1 MSEPKEI
8 KNEEDN
14 KIERKEEENENVK
27 NENIENPKDEINN
40 IKLFKIQIP
49 QNKYENLIEK
59 IGDKP
64 IDIFIDK
71 VNYYM
76 KIYSFTYNYT
86 NSLIYLFRMLNQ
98 PLNSKISYCY
108 LFEIKPLLK
117 YFKEIASVYSAL
129 TNEMKKLKNEK
140 EIENDESLLIGND
153 SYNIVHKTNEVFDNN
168 FKTISSEI
176 KTNILSNLNF
186 SKIDTVN
193 SKFETN
199 NKKMEALI
207 NELDH
212 KKQEYEKLYCK
223 NYENQFN
230 SFRTQIKS
238 PDILTIIQDFDD
250 YILIEQNLISASNQ
264 MFIDTN
270 HFLNEYQVY
279 YKNSKELLNEYI
291 ELLRGSMEIYHNQL
305 SSLFNMNLYNTYG
318 NIDTFKDGSTKLSID
333 EKLSVKIL
341 LAKNE
346 TINTLQEFNFILSQ
360 YRENFLRYP
369 DFFSNENLNDE
380 KNFKIEKYYS
390 IEEFFNFLSSLIPKN
405 IEINYGELIQY
416 KKNCRRSKGMFKGF
430 KNAYIIVTL
439 QGHVLIFNEDKEKNE
454 DVIKNKLH
462 TVYRKSKVGMRK
474 KKSKK
479 SNFMI
484 SIWEVG
490 NNKKKTK
497 KLVIDTLNNDNLNEA
512 IKNIGGLVDEKDD
525 DKSDEKDD
533 EEEEE
538 KEKEKEKDENKKD
551 EKEKDEN
558 KKDGD
563 N

>member
-8 KNEEDN
+8 KNEDEN
-14 KIERKEEENENVK
+14 IIEIKEGEKGNHTNENKDNQK
-27 NENIENPKDEINN
+27 NEINTY
-40 IKLFKIQIP
+40 
-49 QNKYENLIEK
+49 QNKYETLIEK
-59 IGDKP
+59 TGDKS
-64 IDIFIDK
+64 IEIFIDK
-71 VNYYM
+71 INYYM
-76 KIYSFTYNYT
+76 KIYSFTRNYA
-86 NSLIYLFRMLNQ
+86 NLIIQLFRRMNE
-98 PLNSKISYCY
+98 PFNSKISLCY
-108 LFEIKPLLK
+108 LTEIRPLLK
-117 YFKEIASVYSAL
+117 YFKEISSVYSSL
-129 TNEMKKLKNEK
+129 SNEMKKLKSEK
-140 EIENDESLLIGND
+140 EIENDGLLLGND
-153 SYNIVHKTNEVFDNN
+153 SYNIVHKTNEVFDDN

-176 KTNILSNLNF
+176 KKNILTTLSF
-186 SKIDTVN
+186 SKIDSVS
-193 SKFETN
+193 SKFDAN
-199 NKKMEALI
+199 NKKMVALI
-207 NELDH
+207 NELEH
-212 KKQEYEKLYCK
+212 KKIDYEKLYGK
-223 NYENQFN
+223 NYEKQFHLFK
-230 SFRTQIKS
+230 SQIKS
-238 PDILTIIQDFDD
+238 PDILTIIQEFDD
-250 YILIEQNLISASNQ
+250 YVIIEQNLISASNQ
-264 MFIDTN
+264 MFIDIN
-270 HFLNEYQVY
+270 HFINEYQIY
-279 YKNSKELLNEYI
+279 LKNSKQLLNEYI
-291 ELLRGSMEIYHNQL
+291 ELLRQSMEIYHNQL
-305 SSLFNMNLYNTYG
+305 STIFNMNLYKTYG
-318 NIDTFKDGSTKLSID
+318 DINKFMDGSTKLAID

-462 TVYRKSKVGMRK
+462 TVYRKAKVGMRK

-497 KLVIDTLNNDNLNEA
+497 KLVIDTINNDNLNEA

>member
-1 MSEPKEI
+1 MSDPKEI

-27 NENIENPKDEINN
+27 NENKENPKDEINN
-40 IKLFKIQIP
+40 IKVVKIQIP

-140 EIENDESLLIGND
+140 EIENDGLLLGND
-153 SYNIVHKTNEVFDNN
+153 SYNIVHKTNEVFDDN

-176 KTNILSNLNF
+176 KKNILTTLSF
-186 SKIDTVN
+186 SKIDSVS
-193 SKFETN
+193 SKFDAN
-199 NKKMEALI
+199 NKKMVALI
-207 NELDH
+207 NELEH
-212 KKQEYEKLYCK
+212 KKIDYEKLYGK
-223 NYENQFN
+223 NYEKQFHLFK
-230 SFRTQIKS
+230 SQIKS
-238 PDILTIIQDFDD
+238 PDILTIIQEFDD
-250 YILIEQNLISASNQ
+250 YVIIEQNLISASNQ
-264 MFIDTN
+264 MFIDIN
-270 HFLNEYQVY
+270 HFINEYQIY
-279 YKNSKELLNEYI
+279 LKNSKQLLNEYI
-291 ELLRGSMEIYHNQL
+291 ELLRQSMEIYHNQL
-305 SSLFNMNLYNTYG
+305 STIFNMNLYKTYG
-318 NIDTFKDGSTKLSID
+318 DINKFMDGSTKLAID

-462 TVYRKSKVGMRK
+462 TVYRKAKVGMRK

>member
-341 LAKNE
+341 LEKNKA
-346 TINTLQEFNFILSQ
+346 INTLQDFNLMLSQ

-369 DFFSNENLNDE
+369 DFFNHENLNDE
-380 KNFKIEKYYS
+380 NNFKIEKYFS
-390 IEEFFNFLSSLIPKN
+390 EEEFWNFLASLI
-405 IEINYGELIQY
+405 
-416 KKNCRRSKGMFKGF
+416 KKN
-430 KNAYIIVTL
+430 
-439 QGHVLIFNEDKEKNE
+439 
-454 DVIKNKLH
+454 
-462 TVYRKSKVGMRK
+462 
-474 KKSKK
+474 
-479 SNFMI
+479 
-484 SIWEVG
+484 
-490 NNKKKTK
+490 
-497 KLVIDTLNNDNLNEA
+497 
-512 IKNIGGLVDEKDD
+512 
-525 DKSDEKDD
+525 
-533 EEEEE
+533 
-538 KEKEKEKDENKKD
+538 
-551 EKEKDEN
+551 
-558 KKDGD
+558 
-563 N
+563 

>member
-1 MSEPKEI
+1 
-8 KNEEDN
+8 
-14 KIERKEEENENVK
+14 
-27 NENIENPKDEINN
+27 
-40 IKLFKIQIP
+40 
-49 QNKYENLIEK
+49 
-59 IGDKP
+59 
-64 IDIFIDK
+64 
-71 VNYYM
+71 M

-318 NIDTFKDGSTKLSID
+318 NIDKFKDGSTKLSID

-341 LAKNE
+341 LEKNKA
-346 TINTLQEFNFILSQ
+346 INTLQDFNLMLSQ

-369 DFFSNENLNDE
+369 DFFNHENLNDE
-380 KNFKIEKYYS
+380 NNFKIEKYFS
-390 IEEFFNFLSSLIPKN
+390 EEEFWNFLASLI
-405 IEINYGELIQY
+405 
-416 KKNCRRSKGMFKGF
+416 KKN
-430 KNAYIIVTL
+430 
-439 QGHVLIFNEDKEKNE
+439 
-454 DVIKNKLH
+454 
-462 TVYRKSKVGMRK
+462 
-474 KKSKK
+474 
-479 SNFMI
+479 
-484 SIWEVG
+484 
-490 NNKKKTK
+490 
-497 KLVIDTLNNDNLNEA
+497 
-512 IKNIGGLVDEKDD
+512 
-525 DKSDEKDD
+525 
-533 EEEEE
+533 
-538 KEKEKEKDENKKD
+538 
-551 EKEKDEN
+551 
-558 KKDGD
+558 
-563 N
+563 

>member
-1 MSEPKEI
+1 MSDPKEI

-27 NENIENPKDEINN
+27 NENKENPKDEINN
-40 IKLFKIQIP
+40 IKVVKIQIP
-49 QNKYENLIEK
+49 QNKYENVIEK

-153 SYNIVHKTNEVFDNN
+153 SYNIAHKTNELFDNN

-176 KTNILSNLNF
+176 KKNILSNLNF

-193 SKFETN
+193 SKFESN

-305 SSLFNMNLYNTYG
+305 SSIFNMNLYKTYG

-341 LAKNE
+341 LEKNKA
-346 TINTLQEFNFILSQ
+346 INTLQDFNLMLSQ

-369 DFFSNENLNDE
+369 DFFNHENLNDE
-380 KNFKIEKYYS
+380 NNFKIEKYFS
-390 IEEFFNFLSSLIPKN
+390 VEEFWNFLASLIPKN
-405 IEINYGELIQY
+405 LEINYGELIKY
-416 KKNCRRSKGMFKGF
+416 KKNCRRSKGMFQGF
-430 KNAYIIVTL
+430 KNSYIIVTL
-439 QGHVLIFNEDKEKNE
+439 QGHILIFDEDKEKNE
-454 DVIKNKLH
+454 DIIKNKLH
-462 TVYRKSKVGMRK
+462 TVYRKSKVKMKK

-479 SNFMI
+479 SNFMVVI
-484 SIWEVG
+484 CEEV
-490 NNKKKTK
+490 NNKKSIK
-497 KLVIDTLNNDNLNEA
+497 KLVIDTLNNDNLNEV

-525 DKSDEKDD
+525 DKSDDKED
-533 EEEEE
+533 EDEEE
-538 KEKEKEKDENKKD
+538 KEKGENKNNEEEKKVEDKKNGD
-551 EKEKDEN
+551 E
-558 KKDGD
+558 
-563 N
+563 